1 MLLTNYH
8 THTNFCDGVEIPELY
23 AREAVKQSLEV
34 LGYSAHAP
42 LPFPCSWT
50 LPYEKY
56 QDYLNAI
63 RQLKQSYEGRL
74 EILCGLEIDYIPGLW
89 SKIREMLQPEQ
100 LDYFIGSIHF
110 VDAFNDETPWSI
122 DGSHEEFYK
131 GWTEIFHKDSHSL
144 VRKYFAYTR
153 QMIRDMKPPVI
164 GHLDKIKMQHKA
176 DCFIPET
183 DPVYKEELLATV
195 EEIAHFGGVV
205 EINTR
210 GVYRRGEPEFYPSQ
224 WLLKEMNRLNIPVI
238 VNSDAHRPHE
248 IVLLRT
254 EALKQLKDAGYKS
267 IRHFSAGKWIDEDI
281 IV

>member
-8 THTNFCDGVEIPELY
+8 THTNFCDGIEIPERY
-23 AREAVKQSLEV
+23 AQEAVSQSLQV

-56 QDYLNAI
+56 EDYLQIVRKLKQDYKD
-63 RQLKQSYEGRL
+63 QL

-89 SKIREMLQPEQ
+89 PKISKMLHPEQ

-110 VDAFNDETPWSI
+110 VDAFNDGTPWSI
-122 DGSHEEFYK
+122 DGSHDEFYK
-131 GWTEIFHKDSHSL
+131 GWTEIFHKDSHAL
-144 VRKYFAYTR
+144 VRKYFDYTR
-153 QMIRDMKPPVI
+153 QMVRDMKPPVI
-164 GHLDKIKMQHKA
+164 GHLDKIKMQYKD

-183 DPVYKEELLATV
+183 DKIYRDELLATLEV
-195 EEIAHFGGVV
+195 IAQYGGVV

-224 WLLKEMNRLNIPVI
+224 WLFKEMYLRNIPVM

-248 IVLLRT
+248 IILLRN
-254 EALKQLKDAGYKS
+254 EALKQLKDAGYKN
-267 IRHFSAGKWIDEDI
+267 IRHFYQGKWIDEFI
-281 IV
+281 NI

>member
-8 THTNFCDGVEIPELY
+8 THTNFCDGIEIPERY
-23 AREAVKQSLEV
+23 AQEAVCQSLQV

-56 QDYLNAI
+56 EDYLQIVRKLKQDYKD
-63 RQLKQSYEGRL
+63 QL

-89 SKIREMLQPEQ
+89 PKISKMLQPEQ

-110 VDAFNDETPWSI
+110 VDAFNDGTPWSI
-122 DGSHEEFYK
+122 DDSHNEFYK
-131 GWTEIFHKDSHSL
+131 GWTEIFHKDSHAL
-144 VRKYFAYTR
+144 VRKYFDYTR
-153 QMIRDMKPPVI
+153 QMVRDMKPPVI
-164 GHLDKIKMQHKA
+164 GHLDKIKMQYKD

-183 DPVYKEELLATV
+183 DKIYRDELLATLEV
-195 EEIAHFGGVV
+195 IAQYGGVV

-224 WLLKEMNRLNIPVI
+224 WLFKEMNQRNIPVM

-248 IVLLRT
+248 IIMLRN
-254 EALKQLKDAGYKS
+254 EALKQLKDAGYKN
-267 IRHFSAGKWIDEDI
+267 IRHFYQGKWIDEFI
-281 IV
+281 NI

>member
-8 THTNFCDGVEIPELY
+8 THTNFCDGIEIPERY
-23 AREAVKQSLEV
+23 AQEAVCQSLQV

-56 QDYLNAI
+56 EDYLQIVRKLKQDYKD
-63 RQLKQSYEGRL
+63 QL

-89 SKIREMLQPEQ
+89 PKISKMLHPEQ

-110 VDAFNDETPWSI
+110 VDAFNDGTPWSI
-122 DGSHEEFYK
+122 DGSHDEFYK
-131 GWTEIFHKDSHSL
+131 GWTEIFHKDSHAL
-144 VRKYFAYTR
+144 VRKYFDYTR
-153 QMIRDMKPPVI
+153 QMVRDMKPPVI
-164 GHLDKIKMQHKA
+164 GHLDKIKMQYKD

-183 DPVYKEELLATV
+183 DKIYRDELLATLEV
-195 EEIAHFGGVV
+195 IAQYGGVV

-224 WLLKEMNRLNIPVI
+224 WLFKEMYLRNIPVM

-248 IVLLRT
+248 IILLRN
-254 EALKQLKDAGYKS
+254 EALKQLKDAGYKN
-267 IRHFSAGKWIDEDI
+267 IRHFYQGKWIDEFI
-281 IV
+281 NI

>member
-8 THTNFCDGVEIPELY
+8 THTNFCDGIEIPERY
-23 AREAVKQSLEV
+23 AQEAVCQSLQV

-56 QDYLNAI
+56 EDYLQIVRKLKQDYKD
-63 RQLKQSYEGRL
+63 QL

-89 SKIREMLQPEQ
+89 PKISKMLQPEQ

-110 VDAFNDETPWSI
+110 VDAFNDGTPWSI
-122 DGSHEEFYK
+122 DGTHDEFYK
-131 GWTEIFHKDSHSL
+131 GWTEIFHKDSHAL
-144 VRKYFAYTR
+144 VRKYFDYTR
-153 QMIRDMKPPVI
+153 QMVRDMKPPVI
-164 GHLDKIKMQHKA
+164 GHLDKIKMQYND

-183 DPVYKEELLATV
+183 DKIYRDELLATLEV
-195 EEIAHFGGVV
+195 IAQYGGVV

-224 WLLKEMNRLNIPVI
+224 WLFKEMNHRNIPVM

-248 IVLLRT
+248 IILLRN
-254 EALKQLKDAGYKS
+254 EALKQLKDAGYKN
-267 IRHFSAGKWIDEDI
+267 IRHIYKGKWTDEFI
-281 IV
+281 NI